1 VNLHPIHLA
10 KRFASSLDRRP
21 PTMSD
26 ELFASTHLS
35 TAEHS
40 LWTRLGNADRR
51 HAVLV
56 ARRFADRRPDASIAE
71 IAGALLHDIG
81 KIDADLPVWRR
92 VIVTLRSALGRDPGD
107 QIARRYVDHEAIGE
121 ALLESIGSDPAT
133 IATASGRGPAGSAL
147 RHADQI

>member
-1 VNLHPIHLA
+1 VNRDPLHLA
-10 KRFASSLDRRP
+10 KRLVSSLDRRP
-21 PTMSD
+21 PALAD
-26 ELFASTHLS
+26 ELFASAHLS
-35 TAEHS
+35 VAEHA

-56 ARRFADRRPDASIAE
+56 ARRFAVGRPDASIAE

-92 VIVTLRSALGRDPGD
+92 VTVTLGSALGRDPGD
-107 QIARRYVDHEAIGE
+107 EIARRYVDHEAIGE
-121 ALLESIGSDPAT
+121 ALLESVGSDPAT
-133 IATASGRGPAGSAL
+133 IATASGRGPAGPAL